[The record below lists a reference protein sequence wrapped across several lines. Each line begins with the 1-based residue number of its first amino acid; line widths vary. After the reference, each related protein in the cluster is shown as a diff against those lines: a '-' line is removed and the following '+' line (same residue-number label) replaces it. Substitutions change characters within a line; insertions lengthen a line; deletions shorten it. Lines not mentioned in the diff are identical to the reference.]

1 MKIGEKK
8 VDEVR
13 EYVKELGRVL
23 RTFDPSEMRKFIEE
37 HRYLYGKGYPELFLQ
52 NDDYFIRG
60 MMAKMVMNRKDMSF
74 NDRNKARA
82 ILQEMDWSES
92 IL

>member
-1 MKIGEKK
+1 MS
-8 VDEVR
+8 DYVR
-13 EYVKELGRVL
+13 ELGIVL
-23 RTFDPSEMRKFIEE
+23 RTFDPTKMRQFIED

-60 MMAKMVMNRKDMSF
+60 MMAKMVMNRTDMSQ

-82 ILQEMDWSES
+82 ILYEMNWDES

>member
-1 MKIGEKK
+1 MSEQ
-8 VDEVR
+8 VS
-13 EYVKELGRVL
+13 EYVKELGIVL
-23 RTFDPSEMRKFIEE
+23 RTFDPKQMRKFIED

-60 MMAKMVMNRKDMSF
+60 MMAKMVMNRTDMSQ

-82 ILQEMDWSES
+82 ILYEMDWSES